1 MYELLYIVPSPFTEK
16 DLPKIL
22 NQIKELIEKFGGKV
36 INQENLGN
44 KKLAYPIKHIR
55 RGFYVL
61 VYFEM
66 EPQKLKEFNQKL
78 RLSSEILRFLIVK
91 AEPVKKASKIRREE
105 VKTKSIT
112 KADESRSPAEKID
125 LKTIDEKIDKL
136 LEI

>member
-22 NQIKELIEKFGGKV
+22 NQTKELIEKFGGKV
-36 INQENLGN
+36 INRENLGN

-55 RGFYVL
+55 RGFYIL

-66 EPQKLKEFNQKL
+66 EPQNLKEFNQKL

-91 AEPVKKASKIRREE
+91 FTPVKKASKIRGAR
-105 VKTKSIT
+105 TKSIPE
-112 KADESRSPAEKID
+112 ADESKPPAEKID

-136 LEI
+136 LDI